1 MFEFDAMEQVADIK
15 VIGVGGAGSNA
26 INRMINAGV
35 TGVEFVATNTDA
47 QALVLSNAKLKIQIG
62 DKLTKGLGAGANPN
76 IGAKAAEEDRD
87 KIAEVLEGAD
97 MVFVTA
103 GMGGGTGT
111 GAAPIVAE
119 IAKSAGA
126 LTVAVITKPFTFE
139 GRRRM
144 MQAEEGIKNLRSKVD
159 TIIVIPNDRL
169 LQVVDQNTSMIDAFK
184 IADDILRQGV
194 QGISDLI
201 TVPGLVNLDFA
212 DVRTIMTDAGSA
224 MMGIGLGTGENRAVS
239 AAEAAISS
247 PLLETT
253 IEGARGVLIN
263 ITGGPDMSLYEIN
276 KACEI
281 IYNVAAP
288 DSNIIFGA
296 VVSEDMKDELRITVI
311 ATGFNVEEKAESQ
324 KKEIVGNISKVA
336 PKAPI
341 TTPDE
346 EIDIPAFLRKHK
358 KS

>member
-15 VIGVGGAGSNA
+15 VIGVGGGGSNA
-26 INRMINAGV
+26 INRMINAGI
-35 TGVEFVATNTDA
+35 TGVEFIATNTDA
-47 QALVLSNAKLKIQIG
+47 QALALSNAKLKIQIG
-62 DKLTKGLGAGANPN
+62 DKLTKGLGAGANAQ
-76 IGAKAAEEDRD
+76 IGMKAAEEDRD
-87 KIAEVLEGAD
+87 KIAEVLDGSD

-111 GAAPIVAE
+111 GGAPIVAE
-119 IAKSAGA
+119 IAKASNA
-126 LTVAVITKPFTFE
+126 LTVAVVTKPFTFE

-144 MQAEEGIKNLRSKVD
+144 LQAEEGIKNLKSKVD

-169 LQVVDQNTSMIDAFK
+169 LQVVDQHTSIIDAFK

-212 DVRTIMTDAGSA
+212 DVRTIMTDAGTA
-224 MMGIGLGTGENRAVS
+224 MMGIGIGTGENRAVS
-239 AAEAAISS
+239 AAESAISS
-247 PLLETT
+247 PLLETR

-263 ITGGPDMSLYEIN
+263 ITGGPDLSLYEIN

-281 IYNVAAP
+281 IYNNSSPEA
-288 DSNIIFGA
+288 NIIFGA
-296 VVSEDMKDELRITVI
+296 VINEDMKDEVRVTVI
-311 ATGFNVEEKAESQ
+311 ATGFNEEE
-324 KKEIVGNISKVA
+324 KVA
-336 PKAPI
+336 PKPKEISNITKVPTAARPI
-341 TTPDE
+341 VTQPED

-358 KS
+358 K

>member
-15 VIGVGGAGSNA
+15 VIGVGGGGSNA
-26 INRMINAGV
+26 INRMINAGI
-35 TGVEFVATNTDA
+35 TGVEFISTNTDA
-47 QALVLSNAKLKIQIG
+47 QALALSNAKLKIQIG
-62 DKLTKGLGAGANPN
+62 DKLTKGLGAGANAQ
-76 IGAKAAEEDRD
+76 IGMKAAEEDRD
-87 KIAEVLEGAD
+87 KIAEVLEGGD

-119 IAKSAGA
+119 IAKASNA
-126 LTVAVITKPFTFE
+126 LTVAVVTKPFTFE

-144 MQAEEGIKNLRSKVD
+144 MQAEEGIKNLKSKVD
-159 TIIVIPNDRL
+159 TIIIIPNDRL
-169 LQVVDQNTSMIDAFK
+169 LQVVDQHTSIVDAFK

-212 DVRTIMTDAGSA
+212 DVRTIMTDAGTA
-224 MMGIGLGTGENRAVS
+224 MMGIGVGTGENRAVS

-247 PLLETT
+247 PLLETR

-263 ITGGPDMSLYEIN
+263 ITGGPDLSLYEIN

-281 IYNVAAP
+281 IYNNSSPEA
-288 DSNIIFGA
+288 NIIFGA
-296 VVSEDMKDELRITVI
+296 VINEDIKDEVRITVI
-311 ATGFNVEEKAESQ
+311 ATGFVNEEKAAPE
-324 KKEIVGNISKVA
+324 KKELLSNINKVT
-336 PKAPI
+336 PKVVV
-341 TTPDE
+341 TPPED

-358 KS
+358 K

>member
-15 VIGVGGAGSNA
+15 VIGVGGGGSNA
-26 INRMINAGV
+26 INRMINAGI
-35 TGVEFVATNTDA
+35 TGVEFIATNTDA
-47 QALVLSNAKLKIQIG
+47 QALALSNAKLKIQIG
-62 DKLTKGLGAGANPN
+62 DKLTKGLGAGANAQ
-76 IGAKAAEEDRD
+76 IGMKAAEEDRD
-87 KIAEVLEGAD
+87 KIAEVLDGSD

-111 GAAPIVAE
+111 GGAPIVAE
-119 IAKSAGA
+119 IAKSSNA
-126 LTVAVITKPFTFE
+126 LTVAVVTKPFTFE

-144 MQAEEGIKNLRSKVD
+144 LQAEEGIKNLKSKVD
-159 TIIVIPNDRL
+159 TIIIIPNDRL
-169 LQVVDQNTSMIDAFK
+169 LQVVDQHTSIVDAFK

-212 DVRTIMTDAGSA
+212 DVRTIMTDAGTA
-224 MMGIGLGTGENRAVS
+224 MMGIGIGTGENRAVS

-247 PLLETT
+247 PLLETR

-263 ITGGPDMSLYEIN
+263 ITGGPDLSLYEIN

-281 IYNVAAP
+281 IYNNSSPEA
-288 DSNIIFGA
+288 NIIFGA
-296 VVSEDMKDELRITVI
+296 VINEDMKDEVRVTVI
-311 ATGFNVEEKAESQ
+311 ATGFNDDE
-324 KKEIVGNISKVA
+324 KVA
-336 PKAPI
+336 PKPKEISNITKVPAARPI
-341 TTPDE
+341 VTQPED

-358 KS
+358 K